1 MPFVGQAELRV
12 TRTRIKICGITNCKG
27 AANAV
32 ASGADA
38 LGFNFY
44 KGSPRYISLGKAA
57 EICAQVP
64 AFVATVGLFVN
75 EPLADVNR
83 IISTL
88 QLSLAQFHGDETPEY
103 CETVGHP
110 YMKALRATSRE
121 QIKVE
126 AQYFESA
133 QAILV
138 DTATGGQ
145 FGGTGKTFDWSM
157 LPDLDRPLVL
167 AGGLDARNVG
177 AAIAAAHPYAVDVSG
192 GVERVTGA
200 KDVTKM
206 KNFVEAVHSAD
217 RSNNE

>member
-1 MPFVGQAELRV
+1 MA
-12 TRTRIKICGITNCKG
+12 RTRIKICGITNHED

-38 LGFNFY
+38 LGFNFF
-44 KGSPRYISLGKAA
+44 KGSTRYISPGKAA

-83 IISTL
+83 IIG
-88 QLSLAQFHGDETPEY
+88 SLRLGLVQFHGDETPEY
-103 CETVGHP
+103 CDSVGHP
-110 YMKALRATSRE
+110 YMKALRAMNRD

-126 AQYFESA
+126 AQSFETA

-138 DTATGGQ
+138 DTVTEGQ

-157 LPDLDRPLVL
+157 LPDLGKPVVL
-167 AGGLDARNVG
+167 AGGLDATNVG
-177 AAIAAAHPYAVDVSG
+177 AAIAATHPYAVDVSG
-192 GVERVTGA
+192 GVERSRGV
-200 KDVTKM
+200 KDVAKM
-206 KNFVEAVHSAD
+206 KKFVEAVQSAD

>member
-1 MPFVGQAELRV
+1 M
-12 TRTRIKICGITNCKG
+12 TRTRIKICGITNHED

-32 ASGADA
+32 AAGADA
-38 LGFNFY
+38 LGFNFF
-44 KGSPRYISLGKAA
+44 KGSARYISPGKAA

-83 IISTL
+83 IIG
-88 QLSLAQFHGDETPEY
+88 SLRLGLVQFHGDETPEY
-103 CETVGHP
+103 CDSVGHP
-110 YMKALRATSRE
+110 YMKALRATNRD

-126 AQYFESA
+126 AQSFETA

-138 DTATGGQ
+138 DTATDGQ

-157 LPDLDRPLVL
+157 LPDLGKSVVL
-167 AGGLDARNVG
+167 AGGLDATNVG
-177 AAIAAAHPYAVDVSG
+177 AAIAATHPYAVDVSG
-192 GVERVTGA
+192 GVERSRGV
-200 KDVTKM
+200 KDVAKM
-206 KNFVEAVHSAD
+206 KKFIEAVQSAD

>member
-1 MPFVGQAELRV
+1 MA
-12 TRTRIKICGITNCKG
+12 RTRIKICGITNHED

-38 LGFNFY
+38 LGFNFF
-44 KGSPRYISLGKAA
+44 KGSTRYISPGKAA

-83 IISTL
+83 IIG
-88 QLSLAQFHGDETPEY
+88 SLRLGLVQFHGDETPEY
-103 CETVGHP
+103 CDSVGHP
-110 YMKALRATSRE
+110 YMKALRATNRD

-126 AQYFESA
+126 AQSFETA

-138 DTATGGQ
+138 DTATDGQ

-157 LPDLDRPLVL
+157 LPDLGKPVVL
-167 AGGLDARNVG
+167 AGGLDATNVG
-177 AAIAAAHPYAVDVSG
+177 AAIAAIHPYAVDVSG
-192 GVERVTGA
+192 GVERSRGV
-200 KDVTKM
+200 KDVAKM
-206 KNFVEAVHSAD
+206 KKFVEAVQSAD

>member
-1 MPFVGQAELRV
+1 M
-12 TRTRIKICGITNCKG
+12 TRTRIKICGITNHED

-38 LGFNFY
+38 LGFNFF
-44 KGSPRYISLGKAA
+44 KGSTRYISPGKAA

-83 IISTL
+83 IIG
-88 QLSLAQFHGDETPEY
+88 SLRLGLVQFHGDETPEY
-103 CETVGHP
+103 CDSVGHP
-110 YMKALRATSRE
+110 YMKALRATNRD

-126 AQYFESA
+126 AQSFETA

-138 DTATGGQ
+138 DTATDGQ
-145 FGGTGKTFDWSM
+145 FGGTGKTFDWRM
-157 LPDLDRPLVL
+157 LPDLAKPVVL
-167 AGGLDARNVG
+167 AGGLDATNVG
-177 AAIAAAHPYAVDVSG
+177 AAIAATHPYAVDVSG
-192 GVERVTGA
+192 GVERSRGV
-200 KDVTKM
+200 KDVAKM
-206 KNFVEAVHSAD
+206 KKFVEAVQSAD

>member
-1 MPFVGQAELRV
+1 MA
-12 TRTRIKICGITNCKG
+12 RTRIKICGITNHED

-38 LGFNFY
+38 LGFNFF
-44 KGSPRYISLGKAA
+44 KGSTRYISPGKAA

-83 IISTL
+83 IIG
-88 QLSLAQFHGDETPEY
+88 SLRLGLVQFHGDETPEY
-103 CETVGHP
+103 CDSVGHP
-110 YMKALRATSRE
+110 YMKALRAMNRD

-126 AQYFESA
+126 AQSFETA

-138 DTATGGQ
+138 DTATEGQ

-157 LPDLDRPLVL
+157 LPDLGKPVVL
-167 AGGLDARNVG
+167 AGGLDATNVG
-177 AAIAAAHPYAVDVSG
+177 AAIAATHPYAVDVSG
-192 GVERVTGA
+192 GVERSRGV
-200 KDVTKM
+200 KDVAKM
-206 KNFVEAVHSAD
+206 KKFVEAVQSAD

>member
-1 MPFVGQAELRV
+1 MA
-12 TRTRIKICGITNCKG
+12 RTRIKICGITNHED

-38 LGFNFY
+38 LGFNFF
-44 KGSPRYISLGKAA
+44 KGSTRYISPGKAA

-83 IISTL
+83 IIG
-88 QLSLAQFHGDETPEY
+88 SLRLGLVQFHGDETPEY
-103 CETVGHP
+103 CDSVGHP
-110 YMKALRATSRE
+110 YMKALRATNRD

-126 AQYFESA
+126 AQSFETA

-138 DTATGGQ
+138 DTATEGQ

-157 LPDLDRPLVL
+157 LPDLGKPVVL
-167 AGGLDARNVG
+167 AGGLDATNVG
-177 AAIAAAHPYAVDVSG
+177 AAIAAIHPYAVDVSG
-192 GVERVTGA
+192 GVERSRGV
-200 KDVTKM
+200 KDVAKM
-206 KNFVEAVHSAD
+206 KKFVEAVQSAD

>member
-1 MPFVGQAELRV
+1 V
-12 TRTRIKICGITNCKG
+12 TRTRIKICGITNHED

-38 LGFNFY
+38 LGFNFF
-44 KGSPRYISLGKAA
+44 KGSTRYISPGKAA

-83 IISTL
+83 IIG
-88 QLSLAQFHGDETPEY
+88 SLRLGLVQFHGDETPEY
-103 CETVGHP
+103 CDSVGHP
-110 YMKALRATSRE
+110 YMKALRATNRD

-126 AQYFESA
+126 AQSFETA

-138 DTATGGQ
+138 DTATDGQ

-157 LPDLDRPLVL
+157 LPDLGKPVVL
-167 AGGLDARNVG
+167 AGGLDATNVG
-177 AAIAAAHPYAVDVSG
+177 AAIAATHPYAVDVSG
-192 GVERVTGA
+192 GVERSRGV
-200 KDVTKM
+200 KDVAKM
-206 KNFVEAVHSAD
+206 KKFVEAVQSAD

>member
-1 MPFVGQAELRV
+1 VA
-12 TRTRIKICGITNCKG
+12 RTRIKICGITNHED

-38 LGFNFY
+38 LGFNFF
-44 KGSPRYISLGKAA
+44 KGSTRYISPGKAA

-83 IISTL
+83 IIG
-88 QLSLAQFHGDETPEY
+88 SLRLGLVQFHGDETPEY
-103 CETVGHP
+103 CDSVGHP
-110 YMKALRATSRE
+110 YMKALRATNRD

-126 AQYFESA
+126 AQSFETA

-138 DTATGGQ
+138 DTATEGQ

-157 LPDLDRPLVL
+157 LPDLGKPVVL
-167 AGGLDARNVG
+167 AGGLDATNVG
-177 AAIAAAHPYAVDVSG
+177 AAIAAIHPYAVDVSG
-192 GVERVTGA
+192 GVERSRGV
-200 KDVTKM
+200 KDVAKM
-206 KNFVEAVHSAD
+206 KKFVEAVQSAD

>member
-1 MPFVGQAELRV
+1 MA
-12 TRTRIKICGITNCKG
+12 RTRIKICGITNHED

-38 LGFNFY
+38 LGFNFF
-44 KGSPRYISLGKAA
+44 KGSTRYISPGKAA

-83 IISTL
+83 IIG
-88 QLSLAQFHGDETPEY
+88 SLRLGLVQFHGDETPEY
-103 CETVGHP
+103 CDSVGHP
-110 YMKALRATSRE
+110 YMKALRATNRD

-126 AQYFESA
+126 AQSFETA

-138 DTATGGQ
+138 DTATEGQ

-157 LPDLDRPLVL
+157 LPDLGKPVVL
-167 AGGLDARNVG
+167 AGGLDATNVG
-177 AAIAAAHPYAVDVSG
+177 AAIAATHPYAVDVSG
-192 GVERVTGA
+192 GVERSRGV
-200 KDVTKM
+200 KDVAKM
-206 KNFVEAVHSAD
+206 KKFVEAVQSAD

>member
-1 MPFVGQAELRV
+1 M
-12 TRTRIKICGITNCKG
+12 TRTRIKICGITNHED

-38 LGFNFY
+38 LGFNFF
-44 KGSPRYISLGKAA
+44 KGSTRYISPGKAA

-83 IISTL
+83 IIG
-88 QLSLAQFHGDETPEY
+88 SLRLGLVQFHGDETPEY
-103 CETVGHP
+103 CDSVGHP
-110 YMKALRATSRE
+110 YMKALRATNRD

-126 AQYFESA
+126 AQSFETA

-138 DTATGGQ
+138 DTATDGQ

-157 LPDLDRPLVL
+157 LPDLGKPVVL
-167 AGGLDARNVG
+167 AGGLDATNVG
-177 AAIAAAHPYAVDVSG
+177 AAIAATHPYAVDVSG
-192 GVERVTGA
+192 GVERSRGV
-200 KDVTKM
+200 KDVAKM
-206 KNFVEAVHSAD
+206 KKFVEAVQSAD